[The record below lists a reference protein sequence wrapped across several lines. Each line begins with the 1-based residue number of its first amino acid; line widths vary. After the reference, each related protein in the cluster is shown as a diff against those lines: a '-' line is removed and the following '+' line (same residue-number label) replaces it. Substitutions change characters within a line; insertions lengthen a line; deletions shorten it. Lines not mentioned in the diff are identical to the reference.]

1 MAARRGKPMSSNSS
15 SPLMV
20 RTRAVPSAQARAAA
34 GVAKVRMR
42 SGGAGRECREESAG
56 NGPPGSRSGTVRDP
70 SGRAWATSRGGCGNE
85 SYAVSD
91 CNERPKP
98 ERSRSA
104 AGAPPAAR
112 GACSTLGSALAAARA
127 QGLRWAARS
136 PLPPQER
143 DATRPDQ
150 ASARFHCRYHRIG
163 PSLFESF
170 VSESYPKGLW
180 RRTRSTVRPPQSV
193 TVWSGGG
200 TLRSPAP

>member
-1 MAARRGKPMSSNSS
+1 
-15 SPLMV
+15 
-20 RTRAVPSAQARAAA
+20 
-34 GVAKVRMR
+34 MR

-85 SYAVSD
+85 RYAVSA

-104 AGAPPAAR
+104 AAVPATAR

-136 PLPPQER
+136 PLRPQER
-143 DATRPDQ
+143 DAARPDQ

-163 PSLFESF
+163 PSLFEPF
-170 VSESYPKGLW
+170 HPANYPKGFW
-180 RRTRSTVRPPQSV
+180 RRARSTLRPPQSV
-193 TVWSGGG
+193 MGRSGRGAV
-200 TLRSPAP
+200 RRRVP